1 MDSHISHD
9 KLILINNVLQ
19 DYDNIEKLIKNRK
32 IKIKILISEKELTD
46 PNYERLKKAMSN
58 IENNLKDIDYGGN
71 MYLTV
76 DSLIDINNIIF
87 GSNKV
92 I

>member
-9 KLILINNVLQ
+9 KLILVNNVLQ
-19 DYDNIEKLIKNRK
+19 DYDNIKKLIKNRK

-58 IENNLKDIDYGGN
+58 IENNLIDIDYGGN

-92 I
+92 V

>member
-1 MDSHISHD
+1 MDSHITHD

-58 IENNLKDIDYGGN
+58 IENNLIDIDYGGN

>member
-58 IENNLKDIDYGGN
+58 IENNLIDIDYGGN

>member
-9 KLILINNVLQ
+9 KLILVNNVLQ
-19 DYDNIEKLIKNRK
+19 DYDNIKKLIKNRK
-32 IKIKILISEKELTD
+32 IKIKILISKKELTH

-58 IENNLKDIDYGGN
+58 IENNLIDIDYGGN

>member
-9 KLILINNVLQ
+9 KLILVNNVLQ

-58 IENNLKDIDYGGN
+58 IENNLIDIDYGGN

>member
-9 KLILINNVLQ
+9 KLILVNNVLQ
-19 DYDNIEKLIKNRK
+19 DYDNIKKLIKNRK

-58 IENNLKDIDYGGN
+58 IENNLIDIDYGGN

>member
-9 KLILINNVLQ
+9 KLILVNNVLQ

>member
-1 MDSHISHD
+1 MDLHISHD
-9 KLILINNVLQ
+9 KLILVNNVFQ
-19 DYDNIEKLIKNRK
+19 DYDNIEKLIKNPK

-58 IENNLKDIDYGGN
+58 IENNLIEIDYGGN

-92 I
+92 T